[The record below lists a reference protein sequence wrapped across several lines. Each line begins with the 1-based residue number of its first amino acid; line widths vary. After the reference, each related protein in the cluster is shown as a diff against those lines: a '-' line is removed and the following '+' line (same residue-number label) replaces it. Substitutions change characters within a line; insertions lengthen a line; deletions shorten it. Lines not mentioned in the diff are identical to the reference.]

1 MSELDKATFHASIP
15 PIMTGIKTGGDGM
28 RVQFDIPETE
38 MGEGAKLL
46 GMRGK
51 RLRVTVEVL
60 TNFDNETKKT
70 AERSGSKMGG
80 SGIRIGRN
88 R

>member
-1 MSELDKATFHASIP
+1 MLDKATFHASIP

-51 RLRVTVEVL
+51 RLIVTVEVL
-60 TNFDNETKKT
+60 PDGTKQN
-70 AERSGSKMGG
+70 RSSN
-80 SGIRIGRN
+80 I
-88 R
+88 

>member
-1 MSELDKATFHASIP
+1 MLDKATFHASIP

-28 RVQFDIPETE
+28 RIQFDIPETE

-51 RLRVTVEVL
+51 RLIVTVEVIH
-60 TNFDNETKKT
+60 TEQDNARRK
-70 AERSGSKMGG
+70 
-80 SGIRIGRN
+80 IHI
-88 R
+88 

>member
-1 MSELDKATFHASIP
+1 MSSRPGDE
-15 PIMTGIKTGGDGM
+15 GVRVDGM

-51 RLRVTVEVL
+51 RLIVTVEVIH
-60 TNFDNETKKT
+60 TEQDNARRK
-70 AERSGSKMGG
+70 
-80 SGIRIGRN
+80 IHI
-88 R
+88 

>member
-1 MSELDKATFHASIP
+1 MSDTLDKATFSASIP

-51 RLRVTVEVL
+51 RLRVTVEVIH
-60 TNFDNETKKT
+60 TEQDNARRK
-70 AERSGSKMGG
+70 
-80 SGIRIGRN
+80 IHI
-88 R
+88 